1 MLRSFFFALVCAVTL
16 AIAHSASF
24 AATAC
29 EDRQTVAS
37 ATEQFA
43 TSDSDCEAASDVM
56 EPESAETDQEISPV
70 GFGWG

>member
-1 MLRSFFFALVCAVTL
+1 MLRSFCFALVFAGTL

-29 EDRQTVAS
+29 EDLQTVAS
-37 ATEQFA
+37 ATEQVA
-43 TSDSDCEAASDVM
+43 TSDSDCEASSDVM
-56 EPESAETDQEISPV
+56 EPEWTETDPDFIPV